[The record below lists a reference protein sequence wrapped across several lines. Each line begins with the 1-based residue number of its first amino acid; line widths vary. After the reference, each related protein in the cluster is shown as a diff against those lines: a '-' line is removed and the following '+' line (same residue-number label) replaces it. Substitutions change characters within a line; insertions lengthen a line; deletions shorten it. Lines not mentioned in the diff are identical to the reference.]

1 MLNRHLSDEQIQ
13 ELATGN
19 TGMAKDILAHAE
31 NCADCQMKLQNYRL
45 LLHAVEEQP
54 AQTFDFDL
62 AAMVVAQIETAPSKT
77 ITKGLWWLCA
87 VTILAI
93 LTGTVIYFG
102 DYVIT
107 MAKEFKS
114 LVYYFIAISGLVL
127 IIMLLIDQYKT
138 YNRKMKI
145 LDMP

>member
-1 MLNRHLSDEQIQ
+1 
-13 ELATGN
+13 
-19 TGMAKDILAHAE
+19 
-31 NCADCQMKLQNYRL
+31 
-45 LLHAVEEQP
+45 
-54 AQTFDFDL
+54 
-62 AAMVVAQIETAPSKT
+62 MVVAQIETPPAKA

-93 LTGTVIYFG
+93 LTGTFIYFG
-102 DYVIT
+102 EYIT
-107 MAKEFKS
+107 TMVKELRS

-138 YNRKMKI
+138 YNRKMKL